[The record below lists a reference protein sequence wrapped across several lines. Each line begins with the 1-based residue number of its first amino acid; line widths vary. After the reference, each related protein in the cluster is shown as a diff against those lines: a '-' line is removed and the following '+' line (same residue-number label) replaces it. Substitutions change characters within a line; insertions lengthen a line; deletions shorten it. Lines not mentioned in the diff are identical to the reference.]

1 MRTTSCI
8 WPFIVPPP
16 PPVSLLSGCTSITAC
31 SDENRRPFPLHTALL
46 RQSRPAAAAVGVV
59 SNKSVPCGPVHTS
72 DSHPVFL
79 STLSSGHGWFV
90 VSDDDD
96 DDGGGG
102 GGGGATRMVSYVFV
116 YVCVRALI
124 SRLPRPLPVCDVC
137 LVDLAGT
144 RGRPAM
150 AHRSLSLD
158 CVYMKADGVCCIGDL
173 EYAVCAPPN
182 PLPPLDH
189 LTAVY
194 LEHCR
199 EYAPG
204 EFQLRQPVQ
213 QTSTRSCELSV
224 ATNLQ
229 HHHHHHQQADRP
241 VCSLSTQSTTVAG
254 GADRTTPKPSP
265 SHSGGGGT
273 GGHTD
278 EGRSGEEVGQRVQD
292 SCPGDS
298 IRGEQ
303 KLHGVSEGLLRTLL
317 ATPSYPDW
325 WPIFGVQLL
334 TLSMNPFDF
343 EAHKR
348 ADVYALGK
356 IIWEV
361 LVWGQR
367 SLAFRGSEDH
377 PSAAGAKRISLNS
390 ADLSA
395 HGNRHW
401 APLSQCS
408 GCRDAEAWCRHS
420 SVSKVIVSERLV
432 TENSS
437 QRASIEILEKC
448 CSESQL
454 PAVSLLFK
462 GAYIQPAAGSNETEI
477 PDLCRPFQGGPPNQ
491 WHPLPLTSCFVSTE
505 TPATYS
511 RPLDGSSA
519 QMVSTDQPISCLLQ
533 RLGLVIAECRQ
544 PRPEL
549 RLSALR
555 VKKTLLRLVSE
566 FFPKEEEEEEE
577 KEENEATSSGETAAK
592 PVGEIEYSGIN
603 LFLNF

>member
-1 MRTTSCI
+1 VFFPQKFLNIPVLWKRTVNLYNK
-8 WPFIVPPP
+8 F
-16 PPVSLLSGCTSITAC
+16 SIKHE
-31 SDENRRPFPLHTALL
+31 SID
-46 RQSRPAAAAVGVV
+46 GV
-59 SNKSVPCGPVHTS
+59 K
-72 DSHPVFL
+72 
-79 STLSSGHGWFV
+79 
-90 VSDDDD
+90 
-96 DDGGGG
+96 
-102 GGGGATRMVSYVFV
+102 A
-116 YVCVRALI
+116 
-124 SRLPRPLPVCDVC
+124 CDVC
-137 LVDLAGT
+137 LLKDLRISTPSVFSTPSSDILCGLLVGDFHPWGNLRTIISSYSSSDFIMTRNFSRSKTVDFNAQVILLCLKLIVDTASGLNFLHFDLAGT

-229 HHHHHHQQADRP
+229 HHHHHQQADRP

-325 WPIFGVQLL
+325 WPIFGVQVGNPEYMAPELL

-519 QMVSTDQPISCLLQ
+519 QMVSTDQPISRLLQ

-566 FFPKEEEEEEE
+566 FFPKEEEDEEEE

-592 PVGEIEYSGIN
+592 PVGEKEYSG
-603 LFLNF
+603 